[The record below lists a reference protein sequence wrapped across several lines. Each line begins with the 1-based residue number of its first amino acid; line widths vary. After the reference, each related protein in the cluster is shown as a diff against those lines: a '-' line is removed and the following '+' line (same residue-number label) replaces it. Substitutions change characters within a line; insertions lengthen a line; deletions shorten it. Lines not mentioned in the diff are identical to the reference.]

1 MRHLNENL
9 LNLNSEQLH
18 ASEIRQIA
26 AIYKFQVNFEAQ
38 KEDSNIFVWYTDDEV
53 FYESF
58 HSQKWRD
65 REILFGITRNSL
77 KTIFVKTRVR
87 WISYPEY

>member
-38 KEDSNIFVWYTDDEV
+38 KEDSNIFV
-53 FYESF
+53 
-58 HSQKWRD
+58 
-65 REILFGITRNSL
+65 
-77 KTIFVKTRVR
+77 
-87 WISYPEY
+87 